1 MPFNI
6 GLLREIRVKSGAG
19 RSEFAELLGISKDY
33 LYRFES
39 GLREPGVG
47 FIERLARHSGM
58 PIGAFFQEEWEDG
71 GLPEIPGIPS
81 DIKNLTELIRSIN
94 RERSLRKTMGKRI
107 LELERLTEHFMP
119 VNELHVKQ
127 AGILRRELPKPE
139 RAKKIAALA
148 RETARGGELRFDE
161 ISAILNLNRSALKH
175 LLESEKTG
183 YTCKMA
189 DGKTVTASTP
199 GEAGMRFLCF
209 DCEARASEDC
219 RGYGEN
225 SYPENIFVLI
235 ALFEANGVYSRI
247 EQSELLRE
255 SYGIEFSP
263 HQISELLSR
272 KKHGKP
278 VPEDVENIDIRG
290 R

>member
-1 MPFNI
+1 MPFNT
-6 GLLREIRVKSGAG
+6 GLLREIRIKSGAG

-39 GLREPGVG
+39 GLRAPGVD
-47 FIERLARHSGM
+47 FIERLARYSGM

-71 GLPEIPGIPS
+71 ALPGMPG
-81 DIKNLTELIRSIN
+81 DIKNLTELIRNHN
-94 RERSLRKTMGKRI
+94 RERSLRKTMERRI
-107 LELERLTEHFMP
+107 FELERLTGHFMP
-119 VNELHVKQ
+119 VTELHVKQ
-127 AGILRRELPKPE
+127 ADILRRELPKPE

-148 RETARGGELRFDE
+148 RAAARAGELRFDE
-161 ISAILNLNRSALKH
+161 ISAILNLSRSALKH
-175 LLESEKTG
+175 WLESEKAV
-183 YTCKMA
+183 YQCKMA

-199 GEAGMRFLCF
+199 GEAGMRLLCF
-209 DCEARASEDC
+209 DCEARAREDC

-255 SYGIEFSP
+255 SYGIELSP
-263 HQISELLSR
+263 HQVSELLSR
-272 KKHGKP
+272 KKRGKP